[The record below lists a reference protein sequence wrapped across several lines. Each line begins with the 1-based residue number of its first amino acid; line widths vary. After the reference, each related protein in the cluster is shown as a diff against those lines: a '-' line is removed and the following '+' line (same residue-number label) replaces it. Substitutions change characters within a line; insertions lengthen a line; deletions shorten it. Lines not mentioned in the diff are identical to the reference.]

1 MGTGT
6 IRALRSW
13 QEPRTARFT
22 CTGGGVECF
31 LFNYDYR
38 PVWLTM
44 LLTGYN
50 CLKLAALFKLN
61 QLKTHQEIKALNK
74 RWCEITRHLWSP
86 LIANGPGMAY
96 CSGSAGGNPRLI
108 FFKGKKSRECTY
120 QLAACRPKASVPRI
134 KDYHTNCCPCTPNR
148 LTRPQIHQTERNHL
162 QLRLQNT
169 SIKKWELEEVAK
181 TWAAWRNM
189 AVCCLRRR
197 CSMQNYSVPI

>member
-13 QEPRTARFT
+13 QEPHTARFT

-38 PVWLTM
+38 PVWLMM

-108 FFKGKKSRECTY
+108 FFKGKKIKGMYLS
-120 QLAACRPKASVPRI
+120 ASSMPAKSISPSDQRLSH
-134 KDYHTNCCPCTPNR
+134 KLLPMHSQQANQATDSPNR
-148 LTRPQIHQTERNHL
+148 KESFAIASTKHKH
-162 QLRLQNT
+162 
-169 SIKKWELEEVAK
+169 KKVGAGG
-181 TWAAWRNM
+181 
-189 AVCCLRRR
+189 
-197 CSMQNYSVPI
+197 SG